1 MLRSSMLVAAV
12 FFAAA
17 LIAGPASATMIV
29 STSAGGTGINAI
41 NAACS
46 VPTGAPG
53 ATIYGCLNTD
63 HTLQVRFSTTDEQ
76 IDFGAGGQ
84 AKIIPA
90 IAYAPGFRDLSIGLV
105 GHKFGKL
112 IFNVE
117 AQSDGWITF
126 SDDLGD
132 ASSPFALSGAGSNFF
147 TITGDN
153 FSWIN
158 LATTGLGTYG
168 HGRTT
173 FTDGNI
179 VDVKQV
185 RFDDLD
191 QGGGSNN
198 PPPEGVPEPATLL
211 LLAAGLVGFGV
222 IRRRKR

>member
-1 MLRSSMLVAAV
+1 MLRSFLLGAVA
-12 FFAAA
+12 FSAAA
-17 LIAGPASATMIV
+17 LFAGPASATMIV
-29 STSAGGTGINAI
+29 SASPGGTGINAI
-41 NAACS
+41 SAACS
-46 VPTGAPG
+46 GATGAPG

-63 HTLQVRFSTTDEQ
+63 HALQVRFSTTDEQ

-90 IAYAPGFRDLSIGLV
+90 VANAPGFRDLSIGLV

-117 AQSDGWITF
+117 AQSDGWIAF
-126 SDDLGD
+126 SNDLGD
-132 ASSPFALSGAGSNFF
+132 VSSQFALSGAGNNFF

-168 HGRTT
+168 HGRDT

-198 PPPEGVPEPATLL
+198 PPPEVPEPATLL
-211 LLAAGLVGFGV
+211 LLAAGLAGFGA